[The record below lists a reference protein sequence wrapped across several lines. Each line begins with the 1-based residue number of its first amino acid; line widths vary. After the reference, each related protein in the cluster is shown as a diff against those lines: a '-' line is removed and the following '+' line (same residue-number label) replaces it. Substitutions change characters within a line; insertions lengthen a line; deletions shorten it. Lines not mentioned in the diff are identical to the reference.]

1 MKKIYHFLVK
11 IGINPLVFF
20 NFIIHFPSVIS
31 DLIKFKKLL
40 GKNSEF
46 KFGSFYPIT
55 IDKRN
60 QSGKISGAYF
70 HHDLLVAKRIYNE
83 KPQKHIDIGSRID
96 GFVAHVAVFR
106 EIEIFDIRP
115 IESKIQNIIFRQAD
129 FITLPEDLHNYCDS
143 VSSLN
148 AIEHFGLGRY
158 GDPIDPLGHVKAIR
172 NIHQVLK
179 PNGRF
184 YFSVPIGR
192 QRIEFNAHRVF
203 DISYL
208 LILLQDMFDLVS
220 FSYVDDNGDLYE
232 NVELEN
238 EKIKA
243 NYGCY
248 FGFGIFELIKK

>member
-1 MKKIYHFLVK
+1 MVL
-11 IGINPLVFF
+11 F

-31 DLIKFKKLL
+31 DLIKFRKLL

-46 KFGSFYPIT
+46 KLGNFYPIT

-60 QSGKISGAYF
+60 QSGKISGAHF
-70 HHDLLVAKRIYNE
+70 RHDLLVAKRIYKE

-106 EIEIFDIRP
+106 EIEFFDIRP
-115 IESKIQNIIFRQAD
+115 IESKIQNIIFEQAD
-129 FITLPEDLHNYCDS
+129 FISLPEDLHNYCDS

-172 NIHQVLK
+172 NIHKVLK
-179 PNGRF
+179 PNGKF
-184 YFSVPIGR
+184 YFLVPIGR

-203 DISYL
+203 DICYL
-208 LILLQDMFDLVS
+208 LDLLQDKFDLVS
-220 FSYVDDNGDLYE
+220 FSYVDDKGDLFE
-232 NVELEN
+232 NFELVN